1 VWITSKLWNN
11 AHKKEDVLPALK
23 QSLKDL
29 QLDYLDLYLVHWPV
43 AFQPGVENFPE
54 DDSGYLSLEK
64 APLIDTW
71 EAMLEAKKQG
81 LVKHVGVS
89 NFSPKKIDRLIE
101 QSGKKPEMLQVE
113 MHPYLPQENLKTYC
127 EEKGIPMTAYSPLGS
142 GDRIDA
148 MKAENEPRLIEDST
162 IVK

>member
-1 VWITSKLWNN
+1 NGDELEAIGLGTWTSTSDKVEPAVKFALENGYKHIDCAKNYGNEKAVGRAFSTVFSSGEIQRDEVWITSKLWNN

-71 EAMLEAKKQG
+71 EAMLEAKKQ
-81 LVKHVGVS
+81 
-89 NFSPKKIDRLIE
+89 
-101 QSGKKPEMLQVE
+101 
-113 MHPYLPQENLKTYC
+113 
-127 EEKGIPMTAYSPLGS
+127 
-142 GDRIDA
+142 
-148 MKAENEPRLIEDST
+148 
-162 IVK
+162 